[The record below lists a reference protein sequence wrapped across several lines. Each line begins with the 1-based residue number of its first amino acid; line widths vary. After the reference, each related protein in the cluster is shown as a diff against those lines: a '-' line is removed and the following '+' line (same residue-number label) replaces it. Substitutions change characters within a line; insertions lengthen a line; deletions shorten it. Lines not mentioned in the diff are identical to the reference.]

1 MKRHQS
7 VGPALFDGVVESSL
21 NLDHSGDGFTV
32 ARIDKQDCSEIL
44 KHNQEMLDAGGSQS
58 GSFGKV
64 ELCIPFLVLEK
75 LKRKYPDLKS
85 QDREI
90 RLKAWKRFIST
101 AEAKPWKVSRDKY
114 V

>member
-1 MKRHQS
+1 MKRHAPI
-7 VGPALFDGVVESSL
+7 GPALFDGVVESSL
-21 NLDHSGDGFTV
+21 NIDHAGDQLLLS
-32 ARIDKQDCSEIL
+32 RLDKQDCSEIL

-85 QDREI
+85 PDREI
-90 RLKAWKRFIST
+90 RVKAWKRFIST
-101 AEAKPWKVSRDKY
+101 AEARPWKVSRDKY